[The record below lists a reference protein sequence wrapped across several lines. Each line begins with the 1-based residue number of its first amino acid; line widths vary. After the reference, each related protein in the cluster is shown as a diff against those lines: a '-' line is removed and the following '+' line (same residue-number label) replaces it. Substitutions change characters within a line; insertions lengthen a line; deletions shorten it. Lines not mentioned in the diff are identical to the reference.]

1 MTITLDTN
9 SRSTTAE
16 LFHSKEEHLEAM
28 AKKVYEAKL
37 PADKAAAAFKEID
50 TEFRRELEDAGL
62 LNSDTKG
69 FGPIHT
75 TIFETRRFD
84 ETLAQRVLDE
94 AVKARRITRKEIDA
108 CYVQKLDSK
117 KLQEVISPALYD
129 KMQKV
134 SGMTVKYSLSEH

>member
-1 MTITLDTN
+1 MTITLDTAP
-9 SRSTTAE
+9 RTQTTE
-16 LFHSKEEHLEAM
+16 DRLEAM

-37 PADKAAAAFKEID
+37 AAERAEAAFKEID
-50 TEFRRELEDAGL
+50 KEFRRELEASGL
-62 LNSDTKG
+62 LNADTKG

-75 TIFETRRFD
+75 TIFETRRFN
-84 ETLAQRVLDE
+84 EELAARVLDE
-94 AVKARRITRKEIDA
+94 AVKARRVTRKEIDA

-134 SGMTVKYSLSEH
+134 SGWTVKYGLENS